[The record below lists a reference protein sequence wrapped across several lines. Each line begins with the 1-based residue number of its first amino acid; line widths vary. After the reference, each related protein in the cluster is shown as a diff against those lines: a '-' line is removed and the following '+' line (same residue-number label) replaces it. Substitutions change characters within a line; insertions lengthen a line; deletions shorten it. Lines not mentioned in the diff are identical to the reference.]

1 MELGIATRCFEHAR
15 RFPLQLAD
23 LSRDRFELR
32 ARDGGER
39 GIRCLNFARDL
50 DQVVT
55 CRQAGQRVRRSR
67 MRTAQAIGWIGV
79 VVFGHLVRALAR
91 RVGHYACVP
100 KDCRPMVLHRT
111 AELRTLLERLEP
123 ADALEETHR
132 TRILALL
139 ADASDP
145 FEREHYTPGHVTASA
160 FVLDPARE
168 RVLLILHGKL
178 GRWLQPGGHVDAS
191 DSSIALAACREVL
204 EETGLDVKLD
214 VGTGVAPAIHLLD
227 VDVHEIPARGAAP
240 AHEHFDV
247 RFAFEATHTHARA
260 GSDAKQARWVS
271 IAQLLSGGPDLPTD
285 ESVMRAVRK
294 LSRRLS

>member
-1 MELGIATRCFEHAR
+1 
-15 RFPLQLAD
+15 
-23 LSRDRFELR
+23 
-32 ARDGGER
+32 
-39 GIRCLNFARDL
+39 
-50 DQVVT
+50 
-55 CRQAGQRVRRSR
+55 
-67 MRTAQAIGWIGV
+67 
-79 VVFGHLVRALAR
+79 
-91 RVGHYACVP
+91 
-100 KDCRPMVLHRT
+100 MVLHRT

-123 ADALEETHR
+123 ADALEEAHR
-132 TRILALL
+132 ARVLALL
-139 ADASDP
+139 AEASDP

-191 DSSIALAACREVL
+191 DASVALAACREVL
-204 EETGLDVKLD
+204 EETGLDVSYNRPKA
-214 VGTGVAPAIHLLD
+214 GGAPAIELLD
-227 VDVHEIPARGAAP
+227 VDVHEIPARGALP

-247 RFAFEATHTHARA
+247 RFAFEATHTDARA

-271 IAQLLSGGPDLPTD
+271 IAELLSGGPHLPTD